1 MKEKK
6 KLKRGVYIALYLL
19 IFLLLIGTSL
29 YFFDKRKNS
38 DVVPNIPNVEENKEP
53 EVEEPKREEYTIR
66 LGMIGDALYHSGC
79 YNDGKQSDGTY
90 NFDKQLADITPIVKT
105 YDLAYY
111 NQETV
116 LGGVELGL
124 SSYPTFNSPQE
135 VGDAFIKAGFNLV
148 SLANNHT
155 LDKGQKAIL
164 NSAAYWRE
172 KQNVMTAGSYDS
184 FEDKARSHIGEKNGI
199 TYAFLAYTYGTNGIP
214 VPKGKE
220 YLVNL
225 FSEEQAK
232 ADIEAVKD
240 KVDVVLVSMH
250 WGVEY
255 THTPT
260 AEQRRQAQFLADLGV
275 DVIIGSHPHVIQ
287 PIEHIGKT
295 VVIYSLGNFISGQN
309 DLMKRIGMIASVD
322 IHKVVED
329 GMTTIS
335 VDNVKGDLVYTERTA
350 GFRNFRILPFYKL
363 DANILPDYLNVKSK
377 YEAIINKNDPTI
389 QVGTLSA
396 ADEASA

>member
-1 MKEKK
+1 MKQKK
-6 KLKRGVYIALYLL
+6 NGRKIVYILLYVL

-29 YFFDKRKNS
+29 YFFDKKKES
-38 DVVPNIPNVEENKEP
+38 NIPNDTIVEEKEP
-53 EVEEPKREEYTIR
+53 DVEEPKREEYNLR
-66 LGMIGDALYHSGC
+66 LGMIGDALYHTGC
-79 YNDGKQSDGTY
+79 YKDGLQSDGTY
-90 NFDKQLADITPIVKT
+90 NFDKQLADITPIVRG

-111 NQETV
+111 NQETI
-116 LGGVELGL
+116 LGGVELEL
-124 SSYPTFNSPQE
+124 SSYPNFNSPQE
-135 VGDAFIKAGFNLV
+135 VGDAFVKAGFNLV

-164 NSAAYWRE
+164 NSAQYWR
-172 KQNVMTAGSYDS
+172 KQTNVMTAGSYDS
-184 FEDKARSHIGEKNGI
+184 LEDKARSHIGEKNGI

-225 FSEEQAK
+225 FDYEKAR
-232 ADIEAVKD
+232 ADIEAVRD
-240 KVDVVLVSMH
+240 QVDVVLVSMH

-255 THTPT
+255 THVPT
-260 AEQRRQAQFLADLGV
+260 QEQRKQAQFLSDLGV

-295 VVIYSLGNFISGQN
+295 VVIYSLGNFISGQKEEN
-309 DLMKRIGMIASVD
+309 QRIGMIASVD

-329 GMTTIS
+329 GVTTIS

-350 GFRNFRILPFYKL
+350 GFRNFRILPFYKM
-363 DANILPDYLNVKSK
+363 DNSILPNYINVKTK
-377 YEAIINKNDPTI
+377 YESIINKTNDPNI
-389 QVGTLSA
+389 QVGTLSSD
-396 ADEASA
+396 DEVNI